1 MRTAS
6 RVCALWRASRVTSQ
20 LLLQRYAFSHQ
31 ACISILRTQK
41 AHVRLY
47 ISHANQRAVIQSWLS
62 VCVVECLMSIVLFM
76 QGKSA
81 ADIGK
86 WIREHAGTIADV
98 PQFAKFLAMQ
108 LFPGD
113 ARPISCEYIFHDTI
127 RTFTAR
133 ALAGPACHAV
143 GKAHNCYV
151 AYAGPQQAC
160 V

>member
-31 ACISILRTQK
+31 SCISILRTQK

-81 ADIGK
+81 ADNWKVDPGACWNHSRCATVCKIFG
-86 WIREHAGTIADV
+86 HA
-98 PQFAKFLAMQ
+98 
-108 LFPGD
+108 
-113 ARPISCEYIFHDTI
+113 
-127 RTFTAR
+127 
-133 ALAGPACHAV
+133 ALPRGCS
-143 GKAHNCYV
+143 AHLL
-151 AYAGPQQAC
+151 
-160 V
+160 